1 MASFQCSF
9 FLLNFDLQTQSVRF
23 RTIDD
28 NAKNWLSKSIL
39 CIKILFFSFVGTIL
53 WHRLCQN
60 ADRQCSSSMCA
71 LIVHIA
77 YAARNQSN
85 ASFQNRSLLS
95 VKMDEFLSLST
106 IMNCLLLQTSYKY
119 NKIYIYINTCAY
131 IL

>member
-1 MASFQCSF
+1 MASFNVF
-9 FLLNFDLQTQSVRF
+9 FFDLQTQSVRF

-28 NAKNWLSKSIL
+28 NAMNWLSKSIL
-39 CIKILFFSFVGTIL
+39 CIKILFCWYHIVA
-53 WHRLCQN
+53 HRLCQN
-60 ADRQCSSSMCA
+60 ADRQCYSSMCA

-77 YAARNQSN
+77 YAAQNQSN
-85 ASFQNRSLLS
+85 ASFQNGSLLS

-119 NKIYIYINTCAY
+119 NKIYIYINTHAY